1 MAFHKYLVPGL
12 DVLIGNPSFLT
23 PTAETRPKARR
34 LLIPDTYLYRID
46 DFHNEQTSR
55 GEAARELQGIFRGE
69 ILRKL
74 HEDQLEYYTFE
85 NGMQLQ
91 IIDSELLHFSPK
103 LNPRSSKAQAIA
115 TANFCFDGEN
125 RKFFDERT
133 KINATNLAI
142 MTGSDPLAILS
153 YLHNIDVA
161 MVNPEVYTGRRTVEL
176 PFEVSSLWFSNHKID
191 PLEWKQAFP
200 DQSPLLPNE
209 FVEFTGD
216 YPETHNRSWKN
227 IGRCDPTT
235 GTLLPLRFRLP
246 IDRGLAQKF
255 WPRSA
260 GQAMVMEALLAPVE
274 EIPIVVIS
282 GIFGTGKTFLSLA
295 AGHFLTNGGVADVYE
310 RIFVCPRDGAL
321 GAEIGFLPGDA
332 TNKTRAKAKP
342 IEDNYIQILKL
353 QNGNNREK
361 LAEKGNVG
369 LGSAY
374 DQFERLVK
382 DHKIEFESVINM
394 GGRSLADSFI
404 IYDEFQ
410 DMERYQAK
418 ALLSRPADGSKMVI
432 MGDPTQTTNPHL
444 NATSNGLSYSAS
456 KLAGKPEAAVIT
468 LFPHEITRS
477 RAARAI
483 ATYFT

>member
-1 MAFHKYLVPGL
+1 
-12 DVLIGNPSFLT
+12 
-23 PTAETRPKARR
+23 
-34 LLIPDTYLYRID
+34 
-46 DFHNEQTSR
+46 
-55 GEAARELQGIFRGE
+55 
-69 ILRKL
+69 
-74 HEDQLEYYTFE
+74 
-85 NGMQLQ
+85 
-91 IIDSELLHFSPK
+91 
-103 LNPRSSKAQAIA
+103 
-115 TANFCFDGEN
+115 
-125 RKFFDERT
+125 
-133 KINATNLAI
+133 
-142 MTGSDPLAILS
+142 
-153 YLHNIDVA
+153 
-161 MVNPEVYTGRRTVEL
+161 
-176 PFEVSSLWFSNHKID
+176 
-191 PLEWKQAFP
+191 
-200 DQSPLLPNE
+200 
-209 FVEFTGD
+209 
-216 YPETHNRSWKN
+216 
-227 IGRCDPTT
+227 
-235 GTLLPLRFRLP
+235 
-246 IDRGLAQKF
+246 
-255 WPRSA
+255 
-260 GQAMVMEALLAPVE
+260 MEALLAPVE